1 MIYFSLLIL
10 IIVANLYAASQLSQ
24 DANLTAM
31 LTDVMLTVGHT
42 HWGSNL

>member
-1 MIYFSLLIL
+1 MIYFSLFIL
-10 IIVANLYAASQLSQ
+10 IIVANLYAASQ

-31 LTDVMLTVGHT
+31 LTDVMLTVGHA